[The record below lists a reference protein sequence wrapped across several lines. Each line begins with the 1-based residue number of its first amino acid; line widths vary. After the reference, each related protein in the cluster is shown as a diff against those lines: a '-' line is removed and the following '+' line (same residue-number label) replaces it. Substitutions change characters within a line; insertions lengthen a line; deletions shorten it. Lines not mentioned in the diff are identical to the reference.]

1 MNLNRL
7 IITTLVLMTLGLQG
21 RLWFGEGSF
30 AHLSGLGELVDQKIA
45 DNKRKQQRNEILK
58 AEVLDLRNGLD
69 AIEGKARN
77 ELGLIKKGEIFFL
90 VLDSKSG

>member
-1 MNLNRL
+1 VNLNRL
-7 IITTLVLMTLGLQG
+7 IITILVPLLLGLQA

-69 AIEGKARN
+69 AIEAKARS
-77 ELGLIKKGEIFFL
+77 ELGLIKKGETFFL
-90 VLDSKSG
+90 VLDNKSG

>member
-1 MNLNRL
+1 M
-7 IITTLVLMTLGLQG
+7 ILGLQG

-30 AHLSGLGELVDQKIA
+30 AHLSGLGELADQKIA
-45 DNKRKQQRNEILK
+45 ENRRKQQRNEILK

-77 ELGLIKKGEIFFL
+77 ELGLIKKGETFFL
-90 VLDSKSG
+90 VLDNKSG

>member
-7 IITTLVLMTLGLQG
+7 IITILVLLLLGLQA

-30 AHLSGLGELVDQKIA
+30 AHLSGLGELADQKIA

-69 AIEGKARN
+69 AIEAKARS
-77 ELGLIKKGEIFFL
+77 ELGLIKKGETFFL
-90 VLDSKSG
+90 VLDTKSG